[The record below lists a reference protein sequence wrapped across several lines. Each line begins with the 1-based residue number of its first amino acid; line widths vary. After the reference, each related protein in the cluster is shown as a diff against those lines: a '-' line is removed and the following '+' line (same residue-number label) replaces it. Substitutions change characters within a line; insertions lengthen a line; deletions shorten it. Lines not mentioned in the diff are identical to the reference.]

1 MGDGPLVRARGPTP
15 VRPGRP
21 ERQRRLAEIVEAA
34 DATPEQLAVR
44 EVNSSIYVFRAER
57 LWPVLERLS
66 PHNAQGELYLT
77 DSIGLLVAEGG
88 QVAVHKGGDAMEAEG
103 VNTRAGAR
111 GGRPRR
117 FATGSTTRTCS
128 PA

>member
-1 MGDGPLVRARGPTP
+1 MLSFEPDDPRQYGRVVRNGSGG
-15 VRPGRP
+15 V
-21 ERQRRLAEIVEAA
+21 AEIVEAA
-34 DATPEQLAVR
+34 DATPEQLAIG

-77 DSIGLLVAEGG
+77 DSVELLVAEGG
-88 QVAVHKGGDAMEAEG
+88 QVAVHKGGDPMEAEG
-103 VNTRAGAR
+103 VNTRR
-111 GGRPRR
+111 SSRRPPPRC
-117 FATGSTTRTCS
+117 ATGSTKRTCS